1 LSKIPIISVRG
12 VVNRFGTQVVHD
24 GVDLD
29 VFPGEVIGIVGGS
42 GSGKSVLLRTML
54 GLQRPQAGSVSME
67 GIDITAMSEVELL
80 SVKRRY
86 GVTFQHGALF
96 TALSVAENV
105 QLPMREHFELS
116 DVTLHTLTELRLRM
130 VGLPPEAGEK
140 LPSQLSGGMIKRAGL
155 ARALALDPAILFL
168 DEPTSGLDPISAA
181 AFDKLVVYL
190 QKGLKLTVVM
200 ITHDLDTIMTT
211 CDRVAVLVDKKM
223 VVDTLDGI
231 MQNPHPWIQEYF
243 HGPRARAVHAKAGT
257 V

>member
-1 LSKIPIISVRG
+1 MTPIISIRG
-12 VVNRFGTQVVHD
+12 VVNRFGKQVVHD

-29 VFPGEVIGIVGGS
+29 VYPGEVIGIVGGS

-54 GLQRPQAGSVSME
+54 GLQRPRAGSVSME
-67 GIDITAMSEVELL
+67 GIDITKMSDEELL

-105 QLPMREHFELS
+105 QLPMREHFDLS
-116 DVTLHTLTELRLRM
+116 DTTLQTLTELRLRM
-130 VGLPPEAGEK
+130 VGLPLESGEK

-155 ARALALDPAILFL
+155 ARALALDPAMLFL

-181 AFDKLVVYL
+181 AFDQLVVYL
-190 QKGLKLTVVM
+190 QKSLKLTVVM
-200 ITHDLDTIMTT
+200 ITHDLDTIVTT

-223 VVDTLDGI
+223 IVDTLEGI
-231 MQNPHPWIQEYF
+231 MQNPHPWIHEYF
-243 HGPRARAVHAKAGT
+243 HGPRARAVHTGAVRT
-257 V
+257 

>member
-1 LSKIPIISVRG
+1 MTTPIISIRG
-12 VVNRFGTQVVHD
+12 VVNRFGAQVVHD

-29 VFPGEVIGIVGGS
+29 VYPGEVLGIVGGS

-54 GLQRPQAGSVSME
+54 GLQRPRAGRVSME
-67 GIDITAMSEVELL
+67 GKDITAMSEVELL
-80 SVKRRY
+80 AVKRRY

-105 QLPMREHFELS
+105 QLPMREHFKLS
-116 DVTLHTLTELRLRM
+116 EATLQTLTDLRLLM
-130 VGLPPEAGEK
+130 VGLPLDAGQK

-181 AFDKLVVYL
+181 AFDQLVGYL
-190 QKGLKLTVVM
+190 QKSLKLTVVM
-200 ITHDLDTIMTT
+200 ITHDLDTIMST

-223 VVDTLDGI
+223 IVDTLAGI
-231 MQNPHPWIQEYF
+231 VQNPHPWIHQYF
-243 HGPRARAVHAKAGT
+243 HGARARSVHT
-257 V
+257 